1 MLHGILSAESEVL
14 HVELS
19 QLKYFKTVAQTGKIA
34 AAARELYLSAPALST
49 SIARL
54 EKDLGMPL
62 FEHAGNKIVL
72 NAQGEIFLRYV
83 DQVFDTLSCARNELQ
98 RSLLQDKHIWLMTTN
113 SHLWVDLI
121 SSFSL
126 EYPRFILTCTNLNLN
141 KLAAEH
147 IFSQYTFLLAEEED
161 LPSAYQDALNSTM
174 LFEDTPAVVV
184 PADHPLAGAE
194 LVDAALLQGE
204 RLLLPMPGMALRE
217 RLTDLLEANGVDV
230 SNATSCSE
238 VFSWDLVR
246 QGQGITFTSMHS
258 RPRVTDGVVMV
269 PIRNN
274 LAPWVIRL
282 YWHKS
287 RSLNE
292 DEQTFRRFV
301 ERFYHVTE
309 P

>member
-1 MLHGILSAESEVL
+1 M
-14 HVELS
+14 ELS

-34 AAARELYLSAPALST
+34 AAAQELYLSAPALST

-62 FEHAGNKIVL
+62 FDHAGNKISL

-98 RSLLQDKHIWLMTTN
+98 RSLLQEKHIWLMTTN

-121 SSFSL
+121 SSFSQ
-126 EYPRFILTCTNLNLN
+126 EYPKFILTCTNLNLN
-141 KLAAEH
+141 KLAAEN
-147 IFSQYTFLLAEEED
+147 IFSQYTFLLAEDED
-161 LPSAYQDALNSTM
+161 LPAAYREALNSVK

-184 PADHPLAGAE
+184 PEHHPLAALE
-194 LVDAALLQGE
+194 QVDAAMLRDE
-204 RLLLPMPGMALRE
+204 RLLLPMPGMPQRD
-217 RLTDLLEANGVDV
+217 RLADLLEADGVDV

-238 VFSWDLVR
+238 VFSWDLVK
-246 QGQGITFTSMHS
+246 QGQGVTFTTMHS
-258 RPRVTDGVVMV
+258 RPRVNSGVRMI
-269 PIRNN
+269 PIRNR

-282 YWHKS
+282 YWHRS
-287 RSLNE
+287 RSLTE
-292 DEQTFRRFV
+292 DERTFRSFV
-301 ERFYHVTE
+301 ERFYHVSS